1 MNTTA
6 PKCPT
11 CGSVM
16 RWYAGHS
23 NGVQLYSGGPD
34 TRADYYRCEN
44 TELGVAKHH
53 RFFRVTS
60 DGEIAQ
66 YQLRAEALEKCPECG
81 TVLEFLQH
89 VPPQALKGGGKQ
101 VIIPL
106 ASAVFE
112 CSTHGRWRIYI
123 NGQYEKYG
131 KPRA

>member
-1 MNTTA
+1 MDTDA

-11 CGSVM
+11 CWSVM

-23 NGVQLYSGGPD
+23 NGVQPHSGAPD

-44 TELGVAKHH
+44 TEPRVGKHH

-66 YQLRAEALEKCPECG
+66 YQLPAEAFEKCPECG
-81 TVLEFLQH
+81 TLVEFLQQ
-89 VPPQALKGGGKQ
+89 VPPQALEDG
-101 VIIPL
+101 VRI
-106 ASAVFE
+106 ASAIYE
-112 CSTHGRWRIYI
+112 CSTHGRWRMYI

-131 KPRA
+131 KPRG

>member
-34 TRADYYRCEN
+34 AQADYYRCEN
-44 TELGVAKHH
+44 TEPSLAKHH

-66 YQLRAEALEKCPECG
+66 YQLRSEALQKCPECG
-81 TVLEFLQH
+81 TVLSSF
-89 VPPQALKGGGKQ
+89 
-101 VIIPL
+101 
-106 ASAVFE
+106 
-112 CSTHGRWRIYI
+112 STFHRKCRTVAAY
-123 NGQYEKYG
+123 
-131 KPRA
+131 R